1 MVVSVKDILE
11 SQGPGLTGEVI
22 ETLVENGVSK
32 VAARK
37 RVERAN
43 FDYTRLAGVR
53 FAKNAR
59 FIYLDHQYGGK
70 DFWKAVER
78 AFEKAGT
85 SYWHM
90 VNGLRARGGRCK
102 ASYFP
107 IVASAPKARKSQ
119 LSPARILERLCDVNL
134 LEVRKLTN
142 DVEYVQFQPN
152 IYHKIS
158 EERLLATHLAETIL
172 LNAVITWSQKLG
184 FGSYN
189 QFQIRTEEE
198 LPIVSGL
205 AWDMSAPSYIR
216 PLRQVVGGK
225 LLPAFFVCDVNLNGP
240 LSEGYVLSFI
250 HKHDVASAPRNVA
263 PILPL
268 LVGDVFTQAAYDLA
282 KQKGIMAVTVADLFG
297 DDVRKAL
304 QDLINLMSDAG
315 ATVSVNPQH
324 LAAVLNSLSKIEGSA
339 NNLRGT
345 LFEFVAGSLLKD
357 IESEG
362 YLEIGKKHTDFKKT
376 GDQFEIDI
384 LLNQED
390 KNRVLIV
397 ECKSKIPG
405 SLVSLEEVKRWHND
419 RVPLIY
425 RTLKDS
431 YRLEGREFIFELWS
445 NGGLHAQASNW
456 LENQK
461 PQFNE
466 YKVGWKDGPALKAYS
481 NKAKSS
487 AIRQALKDH
496 YFTHAYSKVRSSNR
510 SVID

>member
-1 MVVSVKDILE
+1 MGVSVKDILE
-11 SQGPGLTGEVI
+11 NQGPGLTGEVI
-22 ETLVENGVSK
+22 EALVKNGSSQA
-32 VAARK
+32 AARK
-37 RVERAN
+37 RVERAQ

-59 FIYLDHQYGGK
+59 FIYLEHQYGDK
-70 DFWKAVER
+70 DFWNAVER

-90 VNGLRARGGRCK
+90 VNALKARGGRCK

-134 LEVRKLTN
+134 LEVRKLTD
-142 DVEYVQFQPN
+142 DVEFVQFQPN

-158 EERLLATHLAETIL
+158 EERLLATHLAETVL
-172 LNAVITWSQKLG
+172 LNAVITWAQKLG

-189 QFQIRTEEE
+189 QFKIRTAED

-205 AWDMSAPSYIR
+205 AWDMSAPSYMR

-225 LLPAFFVCDVNLNGP
+225 LMPAFFVCDVNLNGP
-240 LSEGYVLSFI
+240 LDQGCVAAFI

-263 PILPL
+263 PILPM
-268 LVGDVFTQAAYDLA
+268 LVGDVFTQEAYDLA
-282 KQKGIMAVTVADLFG
+282 KQKGVMAVTVADLFG
-297 DDVRKAL
+297 NDVRKAL
-304 QDLINLMSDAG
+304 QDLINLLSDAG
-315 ATVSVNPQH
+315 ATASVNPKH
-324 LAAVLNSLSKIEGSA
+324 LTTVLDSLSKIEGSA

-357 IESEG
+357 IEAEG
-362 YLEIGKKHTDFKKT
+362 FLEIGKKHTDFKKT
-376 GDQFEIDI
+376 GKQFEIDV
-384 LLNQED
+384 LLNQKD
-390 KNRVLIV
+390 KNRALIV

-405 SLVSLEEVKRWHND
+405 ALVSLEEVKRWYSD
-419 RVPLIY
+419 RVQLIY

-431 YRLEGREFIFELWS
+431 YRLEGREFVFELWS
-445 NGGLHAQASNW
+445 NGGLHNQASSW
-456 LENQK
+456 LEAQK
-461 PQFNE
+461 PKSKK
-466 YKVGWKDGPALKAYS
+466 YKVGWKDGPALKTYS
-481 NKAKSS
+481 NKATSS

-496 YFTHAYSKVRSSNR
+496 YFTHAYSKVRTSSRKAIN
-510 SVID
+510 